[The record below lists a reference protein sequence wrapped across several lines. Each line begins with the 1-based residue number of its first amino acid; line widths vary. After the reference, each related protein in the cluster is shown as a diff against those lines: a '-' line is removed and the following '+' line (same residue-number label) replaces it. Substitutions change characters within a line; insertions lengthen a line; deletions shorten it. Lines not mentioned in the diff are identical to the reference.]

1 MSYRVKVE
9 MYDLHHQPDRDTQEK
24 RPLSDTFHLTQKD
37 CQLFETV
44 KPSLPN
50 LGGIF
55 LVLLR
60 PISRIGR
67 TSIDPRLPIG

>member
-9 MYDLHHQPDRDTQEK
+9 MYDMHHQRDRDTQEK
-24 RPLSDTFHLTQKD
+24 RPLSYTCHVTQKN
-37 CQLFETV
+37 CQLFEAL

-55 LVLLR
+55 LILLR